1 MLKYKIYLFV
11 FFLFGL
17 CGYGIVT
24 AQTSTLPLFGKV
36 IYLDAGHGGSD
47 PGALYKNIY
56 EKDINLKI
64 VQKLEEDL
72 TQLGATVYLTR
83 YGDYDVSVPNTIN
96 HKRND
101 LSRRGNM
108 INKSGCDLY
117 LSIHL
122 NAETS
127 SSWHGA
133 EAYYDDV
140 HPDNEKIAK
149 IMQEEFKEHLYSKR
163 KYKKTSSF
171 YLNKR
176 IERPGVLLEVGFL
189 SNPNERYLLKTDSYQ
204 QKVSKTIT
212 GGVLRYFNDKKVFG
226 ILR

>member
-1 MLKYKIYLFV
+1 MLKYKLCLFLV
-11 FFLFGL
+11 FLFGI

-24 AQTSTLPLFGKV
+24 ASTTTLPLFGKV

-47 PGALYKNIY
+47 PGALYKNVY

-64 VQKLEEDL
+64 VQKLEADL
-72 TQLGATVYLTR
+72 TKLGATVYLTR

-108 INKSGCDLY
+108 INKSKCDLY

-127 SSWHGA
+127 SKWHGA
-133 EAYYDDV
+133 EAYYDDI
-140 HPDNEKIAK
+140 HPDNEMIAK
-149 IMQEEFKEHLYSKR
+149 IMQEEFKKSLYSKR
-163 KYKKTSSF
+163 KYKKTNDF
-171 YLNKR
+171 YLSKR

-189 SNPNERYLLKTDSYQ
+189 SNSNDRYLLKTDSYQ
-204 QKVSKTIT
+204 QKISTTIT
-212 GGVLRYFNDKKVFG
+212 SGVVRYFNDKKIYG
-226 ILR
+226 ILE

>member
-1 MLKYKIYLFV
+1 
-11 FFLFGL
+11 
-17 CGYGIVT
+17 
-24 AQTSTLPLFGKV
+24 
-36 IYLDAGHGGSD
+36 
-47 PGALYKNIY
+47 
-56 EKDINLKI
+56 
-64 VQKLEEDL
+64 
-72 TQLGATVYLTR
+72 
-83 YGDYDVSVPNTIN
+83 
-96 HKRND
+96 
-101 LSRRGNM
+101 M

-133 EAYYDDV
+133 EAYYDDI

-163 KYKKTSSF
+163 KYKKTSRF
-171 YLNKR
+171 YLSKR

-204 QKVSKTIT
+204 QKISKTIT

-226 ILR
+226 ILG